1 MVRQTVYLSL
11 SATVKQINSERDYNE
26 TELCHHD
33 QAEVRGIG
41 PPPPDGFCQ
50 GTFNFKHITSEKFL
64 LNFAFIITYFI

>member
-41 PPPPDGFCQ
+41 PPPQTDFVKVLSILNILPQKNFC
-50 GTFNFKHITSEKFL
+50 
-64 LNFAFIITYFI
+64 

>member
-41 PPPPDGFCQ
+41 PPPPRR
-50 GTFNFKHITSEKFL
+50 ILSR
-64 LNFAFIITYFI
+64 YFQF